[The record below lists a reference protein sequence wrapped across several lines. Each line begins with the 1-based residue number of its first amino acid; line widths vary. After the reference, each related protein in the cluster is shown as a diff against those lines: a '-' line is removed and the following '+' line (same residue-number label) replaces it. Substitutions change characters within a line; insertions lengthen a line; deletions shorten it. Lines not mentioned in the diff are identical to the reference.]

1 MAIESKDLLVSIKSY
16 SRAEALPLDASEIQ
30 DSLEAAQ
37 NYAASPTA
45 YAGQTI
51 KALVNGKYLT
61 YVLQPDGDNKLKL
74 VKDGADAVNV
84 KDYVQV
90 VAALPQTGQEQG
102 VVYVNTV
109 DHKGYIWNGSAF
121 QQIFEQVDGLGDTVQ
136 ETTEKV
142 KTIEDSLAVIQG
154 SAETEGSIAKSLA
167 DAKAYTDTIKENID
181 AEIAKKADVDKVYT
195 KEATDAAIQQAIT
208 DSGHLKR
215 AIVDELPE
223 ASDAD
228 VNIIY
233 MVPKVVADGE
243 QQHYDE
249 FMFLNGAFEKIG
261 DTKVDLADYAKI
273 TDVETKIATAK
284 SEAADDAAAKA
295 DAAKTAAIEAAT
307 TDAKAKADKALED
320 AKIDATAKADKA
332 LEDAKVYSD
341 GLAANYEVAGAAD
354 KALEAAK
361 EYADIQKTAAE
372 AVAKDYTDGQIK
384 VVNDNLNT
392 KVTADQVNAAIV
404 AKVGAI
410 EDNKTVKDYVDST
423 VAGAVTDYTEAI
435 VTAKSEAITEA
446 KNYTDSMF
454 TMNEF

>member
-90 VAALPQTGQEQG
+90 VATLPQVGQEQG
-102 VVYVNTV
+102 VVYVNTA

-142 KTIEDSLAVIQG
+142 KAVEDKLATIQG

-167 DAKAYTDTIKENID
+167 DAKAYTDEVKTATDE
-181 AEIAKKADVDKVYT
+181 EIAKKADADKVYT
-195 KEATDAAIQQAIT
+195 KEAADAAIQQAIT

-215 AIVDELPE
+215 VIVDQLPE
-223 ASDAD
+223 VGTAD
-228 VNIIY
+228 VNTIY
-233 MVPKVVADGE
+233 MVPKAVADGE

-261 DTKVDLADYAKI
+261 DTKVDLADYAK
-273 TDVETKIATAK
+273 TADVEEKIATAK
-284 SEAADDAAAKA
+284 SEAAEDAKAKA
-295 DAAKTAAIEAAT
+295 DAAQTAAIEAAAA
-307 TDAKAKADKALED
+307 DAKTKADKALED
-320 AKIDATAKADKA
+320 AKADATTKANKA
-332 LEDAKVYSD
+332 LEDAKAYSD

-361 EYADIQKTAAE
+361 EYADTQKTAAE

-384 VVNDNLNT
+384 TVNENLNT
-392 KVTADQVNAAIV
+392 KVTADQVNAAIT
-404 AKVGAI
+404 AKVGTL
-410 EDNKTVKDYVDST
+410 EDGKTLKDYVDSAIT
-423 VAGAVTDYTEAI
+423 GAATDYTEAI
-435 VTAKSEAITEA
+435 ATAKSEAIAES
-446 KNYTDSMF
+446 KDYTDSMF